1 MIASWFDGR
10 MAMTATSIRSE
21 TAHRVR
27 RHTRTTGESIRRMRL
42 AAGLSRAGLARAVSI
57 HPTYLTRIEAG
68 TVIASLPVLTAIGVA
83 LGCDT
88 SFRFFEGAGPR
99 LHDRYQAPMTEG
111 LLGRLDLRRWT
122 PELEVPIT
130 EPARGVIDLVID
142 ERRAPLVVA
151 TEMQSRIERLEQQIR
166 WMAEKA
172 DGPAA
177 RRRAMGQQQVV
188 SRLLV
193 LRSTIETRELARRYE
208 RTLAA
213 AFPARAGDVV
223 DALTTPDAPWP
234 GAGLVWMRVEKGVAH
249 LLDGPPRG
257 VSLGR

>member
-1 MIASWFDGR
+1 

-21 TAHRVR
+21 TAQRVR
-27 RHTRTTGESIRRMRL
+27 RHARSTGESITRIRL
-42 AAGLSRAGLARAVSI
+42 AAGLWMAGLAHAASI
-57 HPTYLTRIEAG
+57 HPTHLTRIEAG
-68 TVIASLPVLTAIGVA
+68 SVIASIPVLTAIAVA

-99 LHDRYQAPMTEG
+99 LHDRFQAPMTEG
-111 LLGRLDLRRWT
+111 FLGRLDARRWA
-122 PELEVPIT
+122 PDLEVPIT
-130 EPARGVIDLVID
+130 EPERGVIDLVID

-151 TEMQSRIERLEQQIR
+151 TEMQSRIDRLEQQIR

-172 DGPAA
+172 DGLAA
-177 RRRAMGQQQVV
+177 RRRAMGQEQVV

-193 LRSTIETRELARRYE
+193 LRSTTETREVARRFV
-208 RTLAA
+208 RTLATA
-213 AFPARAGDVV
+213 YPARAMDVV
-223 DALTTPDAPWP
+223 DALTTHDAWP

-257 VSLGR
+257 VPLGR

>member
-1 MIASWFDGR
+1 
-10 MAMTATSIRSE
+10 MAMTATSIRRE

-42 AAGLSRAGLARAVSI
+42 AAGLSRAGLARAASI
-57 HPTYLTRIEAG
+57 HPTYLARIEAG
-68 TVIASLPVLTAIGVA
+68 AVIASVPVLVAIGVA

-88 SFRFFEGAGPR
+88 RFRYFEGAGPR
-99 LHDRYQAPMTEG
+99 LHDRYQAPMTEAF
-111 LLGRLDLRRWT
+111 LRRLDLRRWA

-130 EPARGVIDLVID
+130 EPGRGVIDLVID

-172 DGPAA
+172 DGLAA

-193 LRSTIETRELARRYE
+193 LRSTTETRELARRFE
-208 RTLAA
+208 HTLAA
-213 AFPARAGDVV
+213 AYPARATDVV
-223 DALTTPDAPWP
+223 DALTSPDAPWP
-234 GAGLVWMRVEKGVAH
+234 GDGLVWMRVEKGVA
-249 LLDGPPRG
+249 LMLDGPPRG